1 MDRSPRRCVV
11 ADTSRSNLNGL
22 ARWRLEAHLR
32 LTRTHR
38 TLFVVV
44 AGAFVM
50 ANAWGAGPLDQAI
63 AEATKANKA
72 SSKSQD
78 KVEKVDDERS
88 DIVAE
93 YRALLE
99 QLESLQRYNAEVSSM
114 VEVQETEMSSI
125 QGKIDQVVG
134 MQRDVVPL
142 MVDMLASLEAFI
154 QLDVPFLIEERA
166 QRVALMKELIKRADV
181 TTAEK
186 FRRLL
191 ESFQFE
197 NEYGRTIEAY
207 NGKLIGEDKSERT
220 VQFLRIGRVILAY
233 QTLDGNE
240 QGIWNMNEN
249 RWEEL
254 PADYRTSLNYGFRIA
269 KKQAPPGL
277 IRLPVWVSKGDAK

>member
-1 MDRSPRRCVV
+1 MP
-11 ADTSRSNLNGL
+11 G
-22 ARWRLEAHLR
+22 EEH
-32 LTRTHR
+32 
-38 TLFVVV
+38 
-44 AGAFVM
+44 
-50 ANAWGAGPLDQAI
+50 
-63 AEATKANKA
+63 AEA
-72 SSKSQD
+72 

-114 VEVQETEMSSI
+114 VEVQDTEMSSI

>member
-1 MDRSPRRCVV
+1 M
-11 ADTSRSNLNGL
+11 
-22 ARWRLEAHLR
+22 R

-114 VEVQETEMSSI
+114 VEVQDTEMSSI

>member
-1 MDRSPRRCVV
+1 MTPKRIYTGTLI
-11 ADTSRSNLNGL
+11 AGALGL
-22 ARWRLEAHLR
+22 AVSTAAAS
-32 LTRTHR
+32 
-38 TLFVVV
+38 V
-44 AGAFVM
+44 
-50 ANAWGAGPLDQAI
+50 PLDKAI
-63 AEATKANKA
+63 AEAGKANRA
-72 SSKSQD
+72 SSKTQD
-78 KVEKVDDERS
+78 KVEKIDDERS
-88 DIVAE
+88 ELVAE
-93 YRALLE
+93 YRILLE
-99 QLESLQRYNAEVSSM
+99 QLESLQRYNAEVASM
-114 VEVQETEMSSI
+114 VTAQEEEMTSI

-142 MVDMLASLEAFI
+142 MVDMLDSLESFI
-154 QLDVPFLIEERA
+154 ALDVPFLVEERS
-166 QRVALMKELIKRADV
+166 QRLSLMKDLLKRADV

-207 NGKLIGEDKSERT
+207 NGKLIGEDKNERT

-277 IRLPVWVSKGDAK
+277 IRLPVWVSKGDAQ